1 MAVAVPG
8 RFLAVALLAGAMA
21 LACAAPRMAWAEIFD
36 GPVRARVLRVIDGD
50 SLLVEARI
58 WLGQNIE
65 TTVRLLG
72 VDAPEL
78 RARCDREKSLAVESK
93 AFVETHI
100 GGKDVMLRRIQFGKF
115 ANRVLAQVFT
125 PEGDDLGAVLV
136 YAGLARLYEG
146 GERQGWCDEDPRERA
161 ARVD

>member
-1 MAVAVPG
+1 MILPILARCAVAFVICI
-8 RFLAVALLAGAMA
+8 AGAPNQ
-21 LACAAPRMAWAEIFD
+21 AARAEIFE
-36 GPVRARVLRVIDGD
+36 GPVRAKVLRVIDGD

-65 TTVRLLG
+65 TNVRLLG

-78 RARCDREKSLAVESK
+78 RARCAEEKSLAMASK

-100 GGKDVMLRRIQFGKF
+100 AGKDVMLKSIQFGKF
-115 ANRVLAQVFT
+115 ANRVLAQVLT

-136 YAGLARLYEG
+136 YAGLARCYAG
-146 GERQGWCDEDPRERA
+146 GARQGWCESGAE
-161 ARVD
+161 